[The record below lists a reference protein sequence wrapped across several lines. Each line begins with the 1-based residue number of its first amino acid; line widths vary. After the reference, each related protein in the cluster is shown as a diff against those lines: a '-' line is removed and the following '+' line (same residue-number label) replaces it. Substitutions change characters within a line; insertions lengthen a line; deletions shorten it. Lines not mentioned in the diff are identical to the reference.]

1 MATKQTY
8 VVWAPND
15 TKPEVLERRT
25 ALWGDHMNNMMRLV
39 KEGAIKAGGPLFD
52 SVSGDPSGGLIVFEA
67 ESLEAVREM
76 IQNDPFWTGNVWTQD
91 RVEIKTIQL
100 TIVGAEQAKPERVLS
115 AVL

>member
-39 KEGAIKAGGPLFD
+39 KEGAI
-52 SVSGDPSGGLIVFEA
+52 SVSFVSFGDTKYLLDNNNRGGRTV
-67 ESLEAVREM
+67 VRFC
-76 IQNDPFWTGNVWTQD
+76 IG
-91 RVEIKTIQL
+91 
-100 TIVGAEQAKPERVLS
+100 
-115 AVL
+115 